1 MNVIQLALDFNA
13 PPGLVHPL
21 FVENYDWVDNRLREL
36 YYEYDL
42 SDELS
47 VNETAEQ
54 EFISYASD
62 SETITP
68 FSMLNPTNTPEVY
81 PTEEPNVSSTLFPTY
96 YDIENQYFEPMEFN
110 WNNVLEIDMIS
121 DYDEGIT
128 DYEEVEEDDEDEDED
143 EDWEDYDEGY
153 DSY

>member
-47 VNETAEQ
+47 VNKTAEQ
-54 EFISYASD
+54 EFLSYVSD

-96 YDIENQYFEPMEFN
+96 YDIENQYYEPIAV
-110 WNNVLEIDMIS
+110 WEIDWNA
-121 DYDEGIT
+121 DYVEGNT
-128 DYEEVEEDDEDEDED
+128 DHEEVSDDED

>member
-1 MNVIQLALDFNA
+1 MLIAYRLSIIAYKMNVIQLALDFNA

-42 SDELS
+42 SDEMS

-54 EFISYASD
+54 EFISYTSD

-96 YDIENQYFEPMEFN
+96 YDIENQYYEPTAVWDIEYME
-110 WNNVLEIDMIS
+110 
-121 DYDEGIT
+121 DYQDQDQEYQMDI
-128 DYEEVEEDDEDEDED
+128 